1 MQKNIPIL
9 VLMLNISLNQL
20 SHQQNF
26 TKLIRLF
33 MGKKIMREINK
44 EIKIDIKLISGYCCL

>member
-44 EIKIDIKLISGYCCL
+44 DMKIYIK